1 MVIVTKKINYKTLII
16 CILIPL
22 LIGGLSSLFTMG
34 SMEDF
39 AALDQPPLSPPGW
52 LFPVVWSILYVLMGI
67 ASYVVIE
74 TPSSQPATAAA
85 FKPYFVQLAFNF
97 FWSIIFFSLG
107 AFELAFIWLL
117 AMLAIIILTTV
128 RFWRINKWAGI
139 LMLPYIAWVCFAG
152 YLNLAIAYLN

>member
-1 MVIVTKKINYKTLII
+1 MIIVTKKINYKTLII

-22 LIGGLSSLFTMG
+22 LIGGLSALFTMG

>member
-1 MVIVTKKINYKTLII
+1 MNKKINYKTLAI

-22 LIGGLSSLFTMG
+22 AVGGLSALLTMG

-39 AALDQPPLSPPGW
+39 ASLEQPRLSPPGW
-52 LFPVVWSILYVLMGI
+52 LFPVVWTVLYVLMGV
-67 ASYVVIE
+67 ASYIALE
-74 TPSSQPATAAA
+74 TPSSQEATKKA
-85 FKPYFVQLAFNF
+85 FKAYFLQLGFNF

-107 AFELAFIWLL
+107 AFEIAFAWLCVLL
-117 AMLAIIILTTV
+117 ALIVITTV

-139 LMLPYIAWVCFAG
+139 LMLPYIAWVTFAG